1 MLNKFN
7 KEAQKI
13 IAVTESIAFD
23 LNYSVVGPEHLFLA
37 LLKDKKSMLREILLN
52 YQITYE
58 DVQKQLILRDGAKEN
73 QVYYM
78 EYSKSLQN
86 IMNKAV
92 KYASE
97 NNKEK
102 ADIKSLI
109 YCLLNEEPNLATEIL
124 AKNNISI
131 KEIITFLDDLD
142 EEDNYEG
149 LLSEILDDESNAV

>member
-37 LLKDKKSMLREILLN
+37 LLKDKQSMLREILLN

-86 IMNKAV
+86 IMNKAL

-102 ADIKSLI
+102 ADIKCLI
-109 YCLLNEEPNLATEIL
+109 YCLLNEEPNLATETL
-124 AKNNISI
+124 AKNNKSI
-131 KEIITFLDDLD
+131 KEIITFLDDSD

-149 LLSEILDDESNAV
+149 LLSEILDDESDEV